1 MFELTLQ
8 LHHHGLWRDAMRLRF
23 LQPQDGLASACILD
37 YHQSWLLEQLEQ
49 LDSIGPLAVA
59 SQLPLGWDVRSY
71 NAAPAPNS
79 CVPTRVPAQ
88 GPDPGNP
95 ASMRLPGRSP

>member
-59 SQLPLGWDVRSY
+59 SQLPLDASVPTGAEGPPVTALAAR
-71 NAAPAPNS
+71 NAASA
-79 CVPTRVPAQ
+79 
-88 GPDPGNP
+88 
-95 ASMRLPGRSP
+95 